1 MKKLLITF
9 TILITMVGSAFAEM
23 KTKTIAKGVEYSY
36 PESKV
41 EVDVD
46 YYSAYYKGYWDA
58 LETTSYVYFNKF
70 DELDPIENQWLYTA
84 SKTAE
89 KYGYCF
95 LEVENVQWVFLAS
108 NGEKNVVIMVF
119 YGE

>member
-1 MKKLLITF
+1 MKRFVIMVTLLIA
-9 TILITMVGSAFAEM
+9 LAGSVFAEM
-23 KTKTIAKGVEYSY
+23 KTKTIVDGATYSY

-41 EVDVD
+41 EADVD
-46 YYSAYYKGYWDA
+46 YYAAYYKGYWYA
-58 LETTSYVYFNKF
+58 LDIEAYVYFNKF

-84 SKTAE
+84 AKTAE

-95 LEVENVQWVFLAS
+95 LEVENVQWAFLAS
-108 NGEKNVVIMVF
+108 NGEKNVIIMVF

>member
-1 MKKLLITF
+1 MRRFLIIILLFIS
-9 TILITMVGSAFAEM
+9 LVGSVFAEM
-23 KTKTIAKGVEYSY
+23 KTKTISDGVEYSY

-46 YYSAYYKGYWDA
+46 YYSAYYKGYWNA
-58 LETTSYVYFNKF
+58 LENEAYVYFNKF

-108 NGEKNVVIMVF
+108 NGKKNVVVMVF
-119 YGE
+119 FGE

>member
-1 MKKLLITF
+1 MKRFIITITLLF
-9 TILITMVGSAFAEM
+9 ALVGSAFAEM
-23 KTKTIAKGVEYSY
+23 KTKTIANGVEYSY

-46 YYSAYYKGYWDA
+46 YYSAYCKGYWDA
-58 LETTSYVYFNKF
+58 LETEAYVYFNKF
-70 DELDPIENQWLYTA
+70 DELDPIEDQWSYTA

-95 LEVENVQWVFLAS
+95 LEVENVQWVFFAS
-108 NGEKNVVIMVF
+108 NGEKNVIVMVF
-119 YGE
+119 FGE